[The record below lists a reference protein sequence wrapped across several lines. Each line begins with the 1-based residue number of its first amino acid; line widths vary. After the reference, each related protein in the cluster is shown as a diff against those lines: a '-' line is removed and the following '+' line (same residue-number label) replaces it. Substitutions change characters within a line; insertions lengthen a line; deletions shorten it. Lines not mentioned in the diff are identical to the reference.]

1 MTALEKAICK
11 SRPGHLFS
19 SAWWFWIVHEC
30 DFRLQKK
37 NGFQYLCQ
45 YGRFSKIQSHL
56 KGSAKF
62 ETISENI
69 TLTLQ
74 KCEHYNVNTPHKN

>member
-19 SAWWFWIVHEC
+19 SAWWFWIVYEC

-37 NGFQYLCQ
+37 MD
-45 YGRFSKIQSHL
+45 FSI
-56 KGSAKF
+56 
-62 ETISENI
+62 
-69 TLTLQ
+69 
-74 KCEHYNVNTPHKN
+74 CVNTVGFPKYSHI